1 MRFTLGVV
9 LITSLVAPASAL
21 ERLAVAPLTAPM
33 TLVHPVAA
41 KGTCGAM
48 CEDATKGKF
57 KCERGERPQ
66 WDDAQNC
73 RCIADKECK
82 S

>member
-1 MRFTLGVV
+1 MRLTIAAALIFSLGG
-9 LITSLVAPASAL
+9 TAGAL
-21 ERLAVAPLTAPM
+21 ERLTFAPASPM
-33 TLVHPVAA
+33 TLIHPIAA

-48 CEDATKGKF
+48 CEDATKGNF
-57 KCERGERPQ
+57 KCEKGERPQ

-73 RCIADKECK
+73 RCVADKECT